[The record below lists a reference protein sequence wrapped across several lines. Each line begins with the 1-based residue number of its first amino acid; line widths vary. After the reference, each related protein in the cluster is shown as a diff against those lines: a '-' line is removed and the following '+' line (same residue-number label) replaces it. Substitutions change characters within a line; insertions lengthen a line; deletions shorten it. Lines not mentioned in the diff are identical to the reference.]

1 MKSNSIRA
9 IVPYRWNGL
18 WVFDDKETGLVREA
32 FVSGADLLC
41 EQLCHGENSFTLL
54 FSDIPFPGYQMHLT
68 LKHRCGVGHT
78 YQTLGQ
84 EAWLCPALLL
94 YFKEAP
100 ANIYARSVPIVT
112 PKRKTRTK
120 FSKGSKTDRLEA
132 YGWHSGGDY

>member
-32 FVSGADLLC
+32 FVSGADDLC
-41 EQLCHGENSFTLL
+41 EQLSKGKDQFTLM
-54 FSDIPFPGYQMHLT
+54 FSDSEFPDYDIHLSLVFKKNGGHEYQ
-68 LKHRCGVGHT
+68 CG
-78 YQTLGQ
+78 GQ
-84 EAWLCPALLL
+84 RAWLCPALLL

-100 ANIYARSVPIVT
+100 NSIYAKAKPLTFRRY
-112 PKRKTRTK
+112 RKK
-120 FSKGSKTDRLEA
+120 SSSGSKTERLEA